1 MKGVLLGIVVLV
13 FWNSPQARVTTANC
27 LRSTANGIEPK
38 KGEESPKNFVIPN
51 PFYKEKSK

>member
-13 FWNSPQARVTTANC
+13 LWSSPQARQVTADALRGTANW
-27 LRSTANGIEPK
+27 IEPK

-51 PFYKEKSK
+51 PFYTEKSK

>member
-13 FWNSPQARVTTANC
+13 LWQSPQARVTTANV
-27 LRSTANGIEPK
+27 LRSTANWIEPK